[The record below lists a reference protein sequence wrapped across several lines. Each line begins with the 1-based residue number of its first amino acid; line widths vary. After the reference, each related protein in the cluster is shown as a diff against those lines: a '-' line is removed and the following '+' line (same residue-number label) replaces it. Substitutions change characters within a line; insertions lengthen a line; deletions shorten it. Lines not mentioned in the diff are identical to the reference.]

1 MTEKPFALVLMPF
14 SSDFDDIYRLGIR
27 EAAKEHDVIAERVD
41 EQLYSETMMERIYRQ
56 IDAADFVIAD
66 MTGRNP
72 NVFYEVGY
80 AHAKGKLCTLLTQD
94 TADIPFDLKHHRHLV
109 YGGKISR
116 LRELLSPEL
125 QWLKAETEKKNT
137 SPFSV
142 EMKTEGLLVKS
153 EHRADAELTL
163 RFDLYNRTKRRS
175 ADIEAIYLQ
184 TGRIWTFKQNG
195 EKCASSDID
204 KDTKRVRRHF
214 VKAPVTRLPPDSWA
228 QIEVVGSAM
237 MWSKYH
243 GDEPVKDVYPLRG
256 YLVLEIVTSDGLF
269 TEKFNIDME
278 IDEFPF

>member
-14 SSDFDDIYRLGIR
+14 STDFDDIYRLGIR
-27 EAAKEHDVIAERVD
+27 EVAKELDVVAERVD
-41 EQLYSETMMERIYRQ
+41 EQFYSETMIERIYRQ
-56 IDAADFVIAD
+56 IDAADFIIAD
-66 MTGRNP
+66 MTGKNP

-125 QWLKAETEKKNT
+125 QWLKAETEKRNT

-142 EMKTEGLLVKS
+142 EMRADGLLVKS
-153 EHRADAELTL
+153 ERRADAELTL
-163 RFDLYNRTKRRS
+163 RFDLYNRTERRS
-175 ADIEAIYLQ
+175 PDIEAIYLQ
-184 TGRIWTFKQNG
+184 SGRTWVFKQNG
-195 EKCASSDID
+195 EKCGSADND
-204 KDTKRVRRHF
+204 KDNKRVRRHF
-214 VKAPVTRLPPDSWA
+214 VKAPVTRLPAGSWA
-228 QIEVVGSAM
+228 QIEVVGTAM

-243 GDEPVKDVYPLRG
+243 GDEPVKDRYPLRG
-256 YLVLEIVTSDGLF
+256 YVLLEIVTADGVF